1 MPLILNGNT
10 IGSLYL
16 GSAQI
21 KEGYFGSHKVYAK
34 GPTLHDHTEIE
45 LLASASEVYINS
57 PSRLSKF
64 TINGTEVQP
73 SRGSS
78 RYYSTTYQYAKFTN
92 LASGDKIGIWGLNGW
107 SSGDAPRAI
116 SLGIGN
122 NAQYFYTNFKIN
134 FWGTSIVYAKDMFNR
149 LRRLTAIPDSWDEL
163 INLQSAEGM
172 FCECGNLVNGGISGI
187 SGLSALTNC
196 KQMFSYCYN
205 WVGDAYGMYQYLSP
219 RITNSNNYQAC
230 FYSCTKA
237 IGWSSIPGGWR

>member
-45 LLASASEVYINS
+45 LLGSTYDVYINS

-107 SSGDAPRAI
+107 SGGDSPAAI
-116 SLGIGN
+116 SADIGN
-122 NAQYFYTNFKIN
+122 RAHKFYANFKIN
-134 FWGTSIVYAKDMFNR
+134 FWGTSIVYANDMFNG
-149 LRRLTAIPDSWDEL
+149 LKLTAIPDSWDEL
-163 INLQSAEGM
+163 INLQSAERM
-172 FCECGNLVNGGISGI
+172 FCECRGLVNGGISGF

-196 KQMFSYCYN
+196 SKMFYN
-205 WVGDAYGMYQYLSP
+205 CLEWVGDAYSLYQYLSP
-219 RITNSNNYQAC
+219 RITNGYYYC
-230 FYSCTKA
+230 FYNCTKA
-237 IGWSSIPGGWR
+237 IGWYSIPGRWR